1 MWQIWKYTEASVSS
15 ETDWGSNLDPDAKR
29 KRVRD
34 IGSSIVHGASSLARA
49 LKRCEE
55 KKEKRHRELMELEEQ
70 RIRLDEAQNEAQREG
85 VASLVAAVNNLSG
98 AIQSLASDQRPASWW
113 SSSPTYWLTWSQL
126 KLWIKRI
133 NLWFTI

>member
-1 MWQIWKYTEASVSS
+1 M
-15 ETDWGSNLDPDAKR
+15 
-29 KRVRD
+29 
-34 IGSSIVHGASSLARA
+34 ARA

-98 AIQSLASDQRPASWW
+98 AIQSLASDQRPAS
-113 SSSPTYWLTWSQL
+113 
-126 KLWIKRI
+126 
-133 NLWFTI
+133 